1 MRGRSLLTARLK
13 AGVVRQ
19 VAIVGKAGTSAFAP
33 FKDESWEIWG
43 MAWIGMP
50 RASRFFDLHSEV
62 HMAGNPDRATV
73 EEWIGKAMAR
83 SPDAPVYCDPSRV
96 PLYKNAVEYP
106 LQQVMN
112 FLPIPFLENSV
123 AYMLA
128 LAIYER
134 VDALGLY
141 GVHMMASGEYAF
153 ERPSITY
160 LVGLAQ
166 GRGITVDIPPGS
178 PLFISDFHAGR
189 YGQAGGRRF

>member
-1 MRGRSLLTARLK
+1 M
-13 AGVVRQ
+13 RQ
-19 VAIVGKAGTSAFAP
+19 VAIVGKAGTSALAP
-33 FKDESWEIWG
+33 FKDEGWEIWG
-43 MAWIGMP
+43 MAWIVMP
-50 RASRFFDLHSEV
+50 RASRLFDLHSET
-62 HMAGNPDRATV
+62 HLEENKDRSTV
-73 EEWIGKAMAR
+73 EDWIAKAVER
-83 SPDAPVYCDPSRV
+83 SPDAPVYCEPSRMSA
-96 PLYKNAVEYP
+96 YKTAVEYP
-106 LQQVMN
+106 LQEVAA
-112 FLPIPFLENSV
+112 FLPIAFLENSV

-134 VDALGLY
+134 VDRIGLY